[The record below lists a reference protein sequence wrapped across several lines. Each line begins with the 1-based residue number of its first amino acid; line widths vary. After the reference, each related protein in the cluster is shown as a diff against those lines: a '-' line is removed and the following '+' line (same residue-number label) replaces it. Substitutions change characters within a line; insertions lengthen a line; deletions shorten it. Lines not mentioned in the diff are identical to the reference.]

1 MGSSSSKVARGATRK
16 YPTRAPGAAVPTPP
30 PPRPRPAAKPKAKTL
45 GGGAKD
51 EGIHTRS
58 VRIICGR
65 ALTCQAVRADS
76 MDPDFP
82 TGDFSR
88 RLQQM
93 GIAQPNPTY
102 SPSSTA
108 ASQLGPKAPRGPSFA
123 PSRSNPT
130 LTALEARQRL
140 QEEAE
145 EDFAAIGRGVQGRR
159 FLDMRTVVDA
169 MKLRD
174 RGVAD
179 EEIESRLRI
188 QPGLLARLGRQ
199 GTFSHVT
206 SP

>member
-1 MGSSSSKVARGATRK
+1 MGASSSKVARGATRK
-16 YPTRAPGAAVPTPP
+16 YPARTPGAAVRQG
-30 PPRPRPAAKPKAKTL
+30 PPRPKPAAKPKSKTL
-45 GGGAKD
+45 DDGKKD
-51 EGIHTRS
+51 E
-58 VRIICGR
+58 
-65 ALTCQAVRADS
+65 ALRADA

-93 GIAQPNPTY
+93 GIAEPNPTY

-108 ASQLGPKAPRGPSFA
+108 SSRLGPQAPGPSFA

-130 LTALEARQRL
+130 LAALDARQRL

-145 EDFAAIGRGVQGRR
+145 EDFAAIGRGVEGRR

-179 EEIESRLRI
+179 REIESRLRI
-188 QPGLLARLGRQ
+188 QPGLLGKLGQQ
-199 GTFSHVT
+199 GILSHVT
-206 SP
+206 SPN

>member
-16 YPTRAPGAAVPTPP
+16 YPTRAPGAAVPKAAI
-30 PPRPRPAAKPKAKTL
+30 RPKPAAKPKSKTL
-45 GGGAKD
+45 GDGAKD
-51 EGIHTRS
+51 E
-58 VRIICGR
+58 
-65 ALTCQAVRADS
+65 AVRADA
-76 MDPDFP
+76 MDPDFV

-108 ASQLGPKAPRGPSFA
+108 APQLGPQAPLGPSFP

-130 LTALEARQRL
+130 LAALEARQRL

-145 EDFAAIGRGVQGRR
+145 EDFAAMGRGVQGRR

-174 RGVAD
+174 HGVA
-179 EEIESRLRI
+179 EKEIESRLRI
-188 QPGLLARLGRQ
+188 QPGLLRRLGPK
-199 GTFSHVT
+199 GILSHVT
-206 SP
+206 SPG